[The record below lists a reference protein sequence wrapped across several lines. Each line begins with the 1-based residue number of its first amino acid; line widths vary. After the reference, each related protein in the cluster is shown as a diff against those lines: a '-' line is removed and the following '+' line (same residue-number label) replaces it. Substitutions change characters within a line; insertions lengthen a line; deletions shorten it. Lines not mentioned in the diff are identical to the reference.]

1 MVSRSFGSTTHVLR
15 IERRRSIDAEEAVV
29 TNLTSRRA
37 LLSTLLAAFPWGA
50 AAQNTLFDQGRGLLN
65 QIPGG
70 AGSGTRQGA
79 SLPQGE
85 IGSGLKDALKVASQR
100 VVGRVGKADG
110 YNGDPAIRIP
120 LPGPL
125 QKIEGPLKAVGASG
139 MLDDLHLRMNR
150 AAEQAAPKALNI
162 FTNAASKMTITDART
177 ILTGPQ
183 DAATQYF
190 KRTTSSSLT
199 TSFRPI
205 VDNSLSGV
213 GAVGVF
219 KSVQARAADIPLAGQ
234 EVRGFNLTDFTVG
247 KALDGLFHYL
257 GVEEAAI
264 RTNPAARTTD
274 LLKKVF
280 G

>member
-1 MVSRSFGSTTHVLR
+1 MHIGLP
-15 IERRRSIDAEEAVV
+15 
-29 TNLTSRRA
+29 SRRA
-37 LLSTLLAAFPWGA
+37 LLTLLFGA
-50 AAQNTLFDQGRGLLN
+50 APFAALAQGSLLNEGKGLLN

-70 AGSGTRQGA
+70 GGKAPSAPSAGGLGA
-79 SLPQGE
+79 SLSTGD
-85 IGSGLKDALKVASQR
+85 ISSGLKDALKTASQR
-100 VVGRVGKADG
+100 VVGRVGKTDG

-125 QKIEGPLKAVGASG
+125 QKIEGPLKSMGASG
-139 MLDDLHLRMNR
+139 MLDDLQVKMNR

-162 FTNAASKMTITDART
+162 FTDAASRMSITDARG
-177 ILTGPQ
+177 ILNGPQ

-190 KRTTSSSLT
+190 KRTTSSQLT

-205 VDNSLSGV
+205 VDQSLSGV
-213 GAVGVF
+213 GAVSSF
-219 KSVQARAADIPLAGQ
+219 KAVQQRASAIPLAGQ
-234 EVRGFNLTDFTVG
+234 EVQGFNLSDFTVG
-247 KALDGLFHYL
+247 KALDGLFHYM